1 VDWIHDLA
9 LQAPPRACHV
19 PSPEVAWEPPTVHQA
34 LIALVILAATLAG
47 CGAASDE
54 DQLVGTHWRL
64 AAFSEVTPAF
74 QGVVPAE
81 EQANYTID
89 FLANDAFAAKADCN
103 LVAGAYT
110 ARRSNLTI
118 TPGPTTMA
126 FCGEESYG
134 ELYVH
139 MLSRAATYEIRR
151 EQLTVTLSGGA
162 NLTFTAMPDPS
173 ASATAEAAA
182 SDEPTAKATDKATEK
197 PTATP
202 TEKPTA
208 KPTAAPTAKPTT
220 GATAKP
226 TAKPTASA
234 SASPG
239 RTPPPASQGL
249 LGYSWQLASIT
260 EKNPAFQGEIPADQ
274 RAKYTLE
281 FAQDGT
287 FSALAD
293 CNTVTG
299 IYTTADAAAASGTLT
314 ITPGAGSAKA
324 CPDGSFGDL
333 YTYGL
338 GNVTSYAIAS
348 GKLTL
353 TLLDD
358 GQLVFE

>member
-1 VDWIHDLA
+1 MHKALLA
-9 LQAPPRACHV
+9 IV
-19 PSPEVAWEPPTVHQA
+19 V
-34 LIALVILAATLAG
+34 LAASLAG
-47 CGAASDE
+47 CSAASDE
-54 DQLVGTHWRL
+54 NQLVDTHWRL
-64 AAFSEVTPAF
+64 AAFTEQTPAF

-139 MLSRAATYEIRR
+139 MLSRASTYEIRR
-151 EQLTVTLSGGA
+151 EQLTITLSGGA
-162 NLTFTAMPDPS
+162 TLTFTALPEPSES
-173 ASATAEAAA
+173 ASAEAAA
-182 SDEPTAKATDKATEK
+182 SGDAA
-197 PTATP
+197 TATP
-202 TEKPTA
+202 TATEKPTA
-208 KPTAAPTAKPTT
+208 KPTPPPSPTPT
-220 GATAKP
+220 P
-226 TAKPTASA
+226 TAKPTAAPPAKPTSGA
-234 SASPG
+234 TTKPTTAPTASPG

-249 LGYSWQLASIT
+249 LGYSWQLASIS

-274 RAKYTLE
+274 RSKYTLA

-299 IYTTADAAAASGTLT
+299 TYTTADAGAASGNLT
-314 ITPGAGSAKA
+314 ITPGAGTAKA

-338 GNVTSYAIAS
+338 GNVTSYAIAG

>member
-1 VDWIHDLA
+1 VHKA
-9 LQAPPRACHV
+9 L
-19 PSPEVAWEPPTVHQA
+19 
-34 LIALVILAATLAG
+34 LALVILAATLAG

-54 DQLVGTHWRL
+54 DALVDTHWRL
-64 AAFSEVTPAF
+64 AAFTEVTPAF

-103 LVAGAYT
+103 LVAGAYS

-139 MLSRAATYEIRR
+139 MLSRADTYEIRR
-151 EQLTVTLSGGA
+151 EQLTITLKGGA
-162 NLTFTAMPDPS
+162 NLTFTAMPEAS
-173 ASATAEAAA
+173 ASASAEAAA
-182 SDEPTAKATDKATEK
+182 RGDAATATPKATEK
-197 PTATP
+197 PT
-202 TEKPTA
+202 EKPTA
-208 KPTAAPTAKPTT
+208 KPTPTPSPTPKPTAAPTAKPTS

-226 TAKPTASA
+226 TAKPSA
-234 SASPG
+234 APTASPG

-249 LGYSWQLASIT
+249 LGYSWQLASIS

-274 RAKYTLE
+274 RSKYTLE
-281 FAQDGT
+281 FADDGT
-287 FSALAD
+287 FNALAD

-299 IYTTADAAAASGTLT
+299 TYTTADAGAASGNLT

-338 GNVTSYAIAS
+338 GNVTSYAIAN

>member
-1 VDWIHDLA
+1 MHKA
-9 LQAPPRACHV
+9 L
-19 PSPEVAWEPPTVHQA
+19 
-34 LIALVILAATLAG
+34 LALVILAATLAG

-54 DQLVGTHWRL
+54 DQLVDTHWRL
-64 AAFSEVTPAF
+64 AAFTEVTPAF

-151 EQLTVTLSGGA
+151 DQLTITLRA
-162 NLTFTAMPDPS
+162 ARNLTFTALPEAS
-173 ASATAEAAA
+173 ASASAEAAA
-182 SDEPTAKATDKATEK
+182 SGDAAPRRRRRRRRR
-197 PTATP
+197 PRSRP
-202 TEKPTA
+202 RSRRPSRPRSRRPSRPPRPPPSPRPPTA
-208 KPTAAPTAKPTT
+208 KPTAAPTSGP
-220 GATAKP
+220 
-226 TAKPTASA
+226 

-249 LGYSWQLASIT
+249 LGYSWQLASIS

-274 RAKYTLE
+274 RSKYTLE
-281 FAQDGT
+281 LAQDGT

-299 IYTTADAAAASGTLT
+299 TYTTADASAASGSLT

-338 GNVTSYAIAS
+338 GNMTSYAIAG

>member
-1 VDWIHDLA
+1 VHRA
-9 LQAPPRACHV
+9 L
-19 PSPEVAWEPPTVHQA
+19 
-34 LIALVILAATLAG
+34 LALVILAATLAG
-47 CGAASDE
+47 CGVASDE
-54 DQLVGTHWRL
+54 DQLVDTHWRL

-151 EQLTVTLSGGA
+151 DQLTITLSGGA
-162 NLTFTAMPDPS
+162 LLTFTAVPE
-173 ASATAEAAA
+173 ASATASAEAAA
-182 SDEPTAKATDKATEK
+182 SGDAATATPEATEKATEKPTEK

-202 TEKPTA
+202 TAKPTA
-208 KPTAAPTAKPTT
+208 KPTAAPTAKPT
-220 GATAKP
+220 AKP
-226 TAKPTASA
+226 TAAPTSGP

-249 LGYSWQLASIT
+249 LGYSWQLASIS
-260 EKNPAFQGEIPADQ
+260 EKNPSFQGEIPADQ
-274 RAKYTLE
+274 RSKYTLE
-281 FAQDGT
+281 LAQDGT

-299 IYTTADAAAASGTLT
+299 TYTTADASAASGNLT
-314 ITPGAGSAKA
+314 ITPGAGSATA

>member
-1 VDWIHDLA
+1 VHKA
-9 LQAPPRACHV
+9 L
-19 PSPEVAWEPPTVHQA
+19 
-34 LIALVILAATLAG
+34 LALVILAATLAG

-54 DQLVGTHWRL
+54 DQLVDTHWRL

-103 LVAGAYT
+103 LVAGAYS

-139 MLSRAATYEIRR
+139 MLSRAATYEVRR
-151 EQLTVTLSGGA
+151 EQLTITLSGGA
-162 NLTFTAMPDPS
+162 NLTFTALPEPS
-173 ASATAEAAA
+173 ESATGEAAA
-182 SDEPTAKATDKATEK
+182 SGEATPAATEKATQKPTEK
-197 PTATP
+197 PTAKP

-208 KPTAAPTAKPTT
+208 KPTASPTAKPTA

-234 SASPG
+234 SASAAPS

-249 LGYSWQLASIT
+249 LGYSWQLASIS

-274 RAKYTLE
+274 RQNYTLE
-281 FAQDGT
+281 LAQDGT

-299 IYTTADAAAASGTLT
+299 TYTTADASAASGSLT

-338 GNVTSYAIAS
+338 GNVTSYAIAN
-348 GKLTL
+348 GTLTL

-358 GQLVFE
+358 GQLTFE

>member
-1 VDWIHDLA
+1 MHRA
-9 LQAPPRACHV
+9 L
-19 PSPEVAWEPPTVHQA
+19 
-34 LIALVILAATLAG
+34 LALVILAASLAG
-47 CGAASDE
+47 CGVASDE
-54 DQLVGTHWRL
+54 DTLVDTHWRL

-103 LVAGAYT
+103 LVAGAYS

-118 TPGPTTMA
+118 TPGPSTMA

-139 MLSRAATYEIRR
+139 MLSRADTYEIRR
-151 EQLTVTLSGGA
+151 EQLTIALRGGA
-162 NLTFTAMPDPS
+162 KLTYTAMPDAS
-173 ASATAEAAA
+173 ASASAEAAA
-182 SDEPTAKATDKATEK
+182 SGEATPKATDKATDKPTEK
-197 PTATP
+197 PTDKATEKP

-208 KPTAAPTAKPTT
+208 KPTAAPTAKPT
-220 GATAKP
+220 ATP
-226 TAKPTASA
+226 TAKPTAAPTAGA

-249 LGYSWQLASIT
+249 LGYSWQLASISET
-260 EKNPAFQGEIPADQ
+260 NPAFQGVIPADQ
-274 RAKYTLE
+274 RSKYTLE

-299 IYTTADAAAASGTLT
+299 GFTTANAAAASGNLTL
-314 ITPGAGSAKA
+314 TPGASTTTA
-324 CPDGSFGDL
+324 CPEGSFADL

-338 GNVTSYAIAS
+338 GNVTSYAIAG

-358 GQLVFE
+358 GQLTFE